1 MRIMPCEGILHKV
14 HLLLVDQN
22 FSVLELIDF
31 AFQLNIRVGV
41 RVVQTFQQ
49 ELWMFKFYV
58 VLSGFQNCLL
68 FKVQSNFLNLK
79 L

>member
-41 RVVQTFQQ
+41 RVVQTF
-49 ELWMFKFYV
+49 
-58 VLSGFQNCLL
+58 
-68 FKVQSNFLNLK
+68 LK
-79 L
+79 